1 MYCCHFHSDPK
12 VVFTFG
18 GGEGDILLDN
28 VQCSGNE
35 TNLLQC
41 KHNEIREHN
50 CYHYKDAGISC
61 GNVPLHYIFKYRG
74 DYAACHMFY

>member
-1 MYCCHFHSDPK
+1 M
-12 VVFTFG
+12 FTFG
-18 GGEGDILLDN
+18 GGEGNILLDN

-50 CYHYKDAGISC
+50 CYHSEDAGISC
-61 GNVPLHYIFKYRG
+61 GNVPLHFIFECRC
-74 DYAACHMFY
+74 DHAACHIVC